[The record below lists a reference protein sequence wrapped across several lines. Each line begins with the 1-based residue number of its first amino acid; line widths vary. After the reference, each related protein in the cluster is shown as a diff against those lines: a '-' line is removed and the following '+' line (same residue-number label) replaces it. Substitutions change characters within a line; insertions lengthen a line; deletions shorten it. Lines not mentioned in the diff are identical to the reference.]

1 MFHPFFT
8 NDFVAAASELSH
20 ATQRSGINSAFC
32 NVPTKV
38 TDRTSQQRRYFSEK
52 HVSENFSRRNFA
64 ETKKSSYLCTRK
76 NETGC
81 SAVGSVPGLGPGCRR
96 FESCHPDV
104 KRKVFSEAFLFCF
117 YQHTAQTQRKA
128 PILTTSKDVTVFQFL
143 IENEKHFLR
152 MQKEKANFVKDKQ
165 KHKAKVEFC

>member
-38 TDRTSQQRRYFSEK
+38 TDITSQQRRYFSEK

-64 ETKKSSYLCTRK
+64 ETKKVHTFALAKT
-76 NETGC
+76 
-81 SAVGSVPGLGPGCRR
+81 
-96 FESCHPDV
+96 
-104 KRKVFSEAFLFCF
+104 KRGVAQLVAFLVWDQAVAGSSPVTPTLKGKSSVRLSFF
-117 YQHTAQTQRKA
+117 VFIHMLHKRNGKPHT
-128 PILTTSKDVTVFQFL
+128 D
-143 IENEKHFLR
+143 
-152 MQKEKANFVKDKQ
+152 DKQ
-165 KHKAKVEFC
+165 GCNSLSVFD